1 MSDMIRFSG
10 KNVLVTEVA
19 KIIGKDQSFVRQAI
33 IEGMLPIGI
42 AFRKEGSSNYD
53 FYISPKLLY
62 DYTGLIILLINLIVC
77 YNNIYKYLS
86 DEGKQEVYNF
96 AITLKDS
103 SNVFAPI
110 SEEQM
115 KSDLKKS
122 EEQIKQRDFKPYKE
136 CLTGMRKELA
146 F

>member
-1 MSDMIRFSG
+1 M
-10 KNVLVTEVA
+10 VTQESLWNAV
-19 KIIGKDQSFVRQAI
+19 KD
-33 IEGMLPIGI
+33 
-42 AFRKEGSSNYD
+42 
-53 FYISPKLLY
+53 
-62 DYTGLIILLINLIVC
+62 
-77 YNNIYKYLS
+77 LS

-122 EEQIKQRDFKPYKE
+122 EEQIKQGDFKPYKE
-136 CLTGMRKELA
+136 SLTRMRKLNGVSSVGILPA
-146 F
+146 S

>member
-1 MSDMIRFSG
+1 MW
-10 KNVLVTEVA
+10 NAV
-19 KIIGKDQSFVRQAI
+19 KD
-33 IEGMLPIGI
+33 
-42 AFRKEGSSNYD
+42 
-53 FYISPKLLY
+53 
-62 DYTGLIILLINLIVC
+62 
-77 YNNIYKYLS
+77 LS
-86 DEGKQEVYNF
+86 DVGKQEVYNF

-122 EEQIKQRDFKPYKE
+122 EEQIKQGDFKPYKE
-136 CLTGMRKELA
+136 SLTRMRKELA